1 MIQGCV
7 LDLDLDWIAIYITK
21 LKSWKLAPLKLPTIQ
36 YSSFQGV
43 SGAAGTYGVRQFQRQ
58 FVEEAYAASKFTFQ
72 ERIKEPLDPGI
83 IEAPLTREN
92 YKERFHNMICWEEKR
107 HVEILDTK

>member
-1 MIQGCV
+1 MTQCRD
-7 LDLDLDWIAIYITK
+7 LDLDLDWIAIAK
-21 LKSWKLAPLKLPTIQ
+21 LKLAPLKLPTILW

-43 SGAAGTYGVRQFQRQ
+43 SGAAGTYDVRQFQRQ
-58 FVEEAYAASKFTFQ
+58 LFIEEDYAASKFTFQ

-83 IEAPLTREN
+83 IEASLTREN

>member
-1 MIQGCV
+1 MP
-7 LDLDLDWIAIYITK
+7 DEDPR
-21 LKSWKLAPLKLPTIQ
+21 PLLPGRPKLPTVIW

-43 SGAAGTYGVRQFQRQ
+43 SGAVGTLHFQRK
-58 FVEEAYAASKFTFQ
+58 FIEEDYAASKFTFQ
-72 ERIKEPLDPGI
+72 ERIKELLDPGI

-92 YKERFHNMICWEEKR
+92 YKVRFHNMICWEEKR